1 MRITLAKTPLRQ
13 KKEFTTISLPNGMD
27 KAEMKIYAMSGRM
40 VKSKT
45 VNNGERISLQGLQ
58 ADIYNVLIVD
68 KQNRYTERL
77 MIQ

>member
-1 MRITLAKTPLRQ
+1 
-13 KKEFTTISLPNGMD
+13 MD

-45 VNNGERISLQGLQ
+45 VNNGERISLRGLQ
-58 ADIYNVLIVD
+58 GELYNVLIVD